1 MCGVVRPAESLRSSA
16 GLGLIHIRIGT
27 QLFQRFLPLP
37 FVVHQVEALAKDRG
51 KKSGKSVSKR
61 ALKSPDTLALERR
74 VSDALGLAVTV
85 DHRGNGGVL
94 QIHYRSL
101 DQLDDVLRRL
111 SKN

>member
-1 MCGVVRPAESLRSSA
+1 
-16 GLGLIHIRIGT
+16 
-27 QLFQRFLPLP
+27 
-37 FVVHQVEALAKDRG
+37 
-51 KKSGKSVSKR
+51 VSKR

-94 QIHYRSL
+94 QITIEL
-101 DQLDDVLRRL
+101 DQPDDVLRRL

>member
-1 MCGVVRPAESLRSSA
+1 MLIDVRPGGDGARDRRSRA
-16 GLGLIHIRIGT
+16 
-27 QLFQRFLPLP
+27 QRPSGRG
-37 FVVHQVEALAKDRG
+37 VEG
-51 KKSGKSVSKR
+51 PWKKSGKSVSKR

-94 QIHYRSL
+94 QITIEL
-101 DQLDDVLRRL
+101 DQPDDVLRRL